1 MTRNIGVTVSE
12 PKRTCDDEL
21 CPFHGKLS
29 IRGRILTGI
38 TVSSKAHKM
47 IVISREYPRLV
58 RKYKRYERSSSKV
71 HAFLPSCMDVK
82 EGDEVKIAECKP
94 ISKTVSFVT
103 VEVIKSGV

>member
-1 MTRNIGVTVSE
+1 MARNIGVTVSE
-12 PKRTCDDEL
+12 PKRDCDDHL

-38 TVSSKAHKM
+38 AVSAKAHKM
-47 IVISREYPRLV
+47 IVVSREYPRLV

-71 HAFLPSCMDVK
+71 HAFLPSCMDVN

-94 ISKTVSFVT
+94 ISKTISFVT
-103 VEVIKSGV
+103 VEVMKSGV

>member
-1 MTRNIGVTVSE
+1 MTRNIGLKVSE

-47 IVISREYPRLV
+47 IVVSREYPRLV
-58 RKYKRYERSSSKV
+58 RKYKRYERSTLKGTCFS
-71 HAFLPSCMDVK
+71 AFMY
-82 EGDEVKIAECKP
+82 
-94 ISKTVSFVT
+94 
-103 VEVIKSGV
+103 